1 MLVVTRKQG
10 QGIKI
15 GDDIEITIEKIDDN
29 SVKVSI
35 NAPREVKILRSELY
49 KEVTTENKEAAC
61 VDMKLLSNLKKWYK
75 LICNSGG

>member
-61 VDMKLLSNLKKWYK
+61 VDMKLLSNLKK
-75 LICNSGG
+75 

>member
-10 QGIKI
+10 QGIRI

-61 VDMKLLSNLKKWYK
+61 VDMKLLSNLKK
-75 LICNSGG
+75 